1 MYLKDFITH
10 ILKDKIDIK
19 HRLRIKINN
28 EDDGTICVMRI
39 NNHISTD
46 HMYSILEERIS
57 SKYGKYKVINSKI
70 FVENN
75 ILHANITLSY
85 PIILF

>member
-28 EDDGTICVMRI
+28 EDGGTVCMMTI

-46 HMYSILEERIS
+46 HMYSIVEERIS
-57 SKYGKYKVINSKI
+57 SKYGKYKVIDSKI
-70 FVENN
+70 FIENN
-75 ILHANITLSY
+75 ILHANI
-85 PIILF
+85 ILPHLYAK